1 MSERNDLCASL
12 NGERLSSRVA
22 AKLADARG
30 TCEPASQVV
39 PTLRQG
45 HAPPSSDHT
54 CGWRLRSAGRILIAI
69 AFDHNRLSR
78 CYINRSVDAMPLGHL
93 HLLADERAKSPFN
106 AWKDGRWP

>member
-30 TCEPASQVV
+30 TCEPTSQVV

-45 HAPPSSDHT
+45 TAKLGSHVWLASPVRRP
-54 CGWRLRSAGRILIAI
+54 
-69 AFDHNRLSR
+69 
-78 CYINRSVDAMPLGHL
+78 DAYR
-93 HLLADERAKSPFN
+93 DRV
-106 AWKDGRWP
+106 